1 MDIIFFLLFSYL
13 FPHPSLLLLVC
24 LNGFFFFSSTSFL
37 TSFSFQPVLFFSVF
51 IFFFFLTFFFFS
63 YPTYRHSL
71 GVEEIY
77 FLKIKQ
83 NGSHFPGCIC
93 LVSENVGPF
102 YCLLTLKNIDHSFR
116 VILII
121 ITPYFFVYLLPFIK
135 SFSFV

>member
-24 LNGFFFFSSTSFL
+24 LNGFFFFLFYVFSYIFFFSTSFIL
-37 TSFSFQPVLFFSVF
+37 LCIYLFFLPYL
-51 IFFFFLTFFFFS
+51 FLFS